1 MYIYE
6 YIYIYIGNWTA
17 QRSVPQAWE
26 WTGRQCV
33 REDGQRAP
41 RPHEE
46 PEISGGH
53 VGQGQAG
60 DDDDDDDDDDDVF
73 VCVFY
78 IKVKQVMMMMMMMC
92 LCVCFMHRSSRW
104 CPMYISCVCV

>member
-60 DDDDDDDDDDDVF
+60 DDDDDDDVF